1 MSATSLPVTGRGL
14 IGSAAVAG
22 AAGVILLAA
31 VNYARSAP
39 AAEAATAV
47 DPVCISAK
55 DPGGAPSRPDYPASR
70 DASHPGL
77 TAYYAVSLRW
87 LEQPH
92 ECRGLIL
99 HSIVQ
104 RKIFRSR
111 THAA

>member
-1 MSATSLPVTGRGL
+1 V
-14 IGSAAVAG
+14 G

-31 VNYARSAP
+31 LSYARSAP
-39 AAEAATAV
+39 AAEAIAI
-47 DPVCISAK
+47 DPLCTSAK
-55 DPGGAPSRPDYPASR
+55 DPGEHSSRPEYPESR

-87 LEQPH
+87 LEPPR

-104 RKIFRSR
+104 RKIFRSG